1 MLFGVNQA
9 CGVNSRFMTATPS
22 IPFNDLRTA
31 YLALREEIDAAV
43 AEALDSGWY
52 ILGRQTTAFEEEFA
66 AYTHTA
72 GCVGVNSGTDALT
85 LALRACEIGPGDEVI
100 TVAHTAVATVA
111 AIRLA
116 GATPVLVDVDPQTY
130 TMDPQALE
138 AAVTPA
144 TRAVIPVHI
153 YGQAADLT
161 AIQAIARRH
170 GVFLIEDCAQA
181 HGAMLDGQLLG
192 SFGDLAAFSFYPT
205 KNLGALGDG
214 GAVVGQDTALLDR
227 VRLLHE
233 YGWTPATRYVSQLEG
248 TNSRLDELQAAI
260 LRVKLRYLD
269 AQNDARRALAATYA
283 EVLPAA
289 VVRPHERPGAT
300 HVYHLYVV
308 RVPQRDQLRRSLEAA
323 GIGTAIHYP
332 VPVHRQPAYGRDVV
346 RYGPMPVTERL
357 AGEILSLPL
366 YPTLTAAQVERVAT
380 TLTQAL
386 DKLSLAAHA

>member
-161 AIQAIARRH
+161 AIQASARRH
-170 GVFLIEDCAQA
+170 GVFLIEDCA
-181 HGAMLDGQLLG
+181 
-192 SFGDLAAFSFYPT
+192 
-205 KNLGALGDG
+205 
-214 GAVVGQDTALLDR
+214 
-227 VRLLHE
+227 
-233 YGWTPATRYVSQLEG
+233 
-248 TNSRLDELQAAI
+248 
-260 LRVKLRYLD
+260 
-269 AQNDARRALAATYA
+269 
-283 EVLPAA
+283 
-289 VVRPHERPGAT
+289 
-300 HVYHLYVV
+300 
-308 RVPQRDQLRRSLEAA
+308 
-323 GIGTAIHYP
+323 
-332 VPVHRQPAYGRDVV
+332 
-346 RYGPMPVTERL
+346 
-357 AGEILSLPL
+357 
-366 YPTLTAAQVERVAT
+366 
-380 TLTQAL
+380 
-386 DKLSLAAHA
+386 